1 MKESGRSGSSHISAR
16 RTARRLYHLYLVF
29 GLVGLASVVL
39 AGGAAAFMVR
49 PDSPTASS
57 IWRQCTQFLM
67 ALDPLAMAVLAVLSA
82 TSTILLFFVQSIVR
96 QVRAARRVRLRLT
109 LLDAMESGGGTVNVV
124 ADERPEAFC
133 MGYLNP
139 RIYVSTGALGVLSP
153 SELEAVIVHER
164 HHVARRDPLK
174 LLFGRAAAEALF
186 FLPPLP
192 RLLRRYSDLA
202 ELAADEAAVAQAGR
216 QPLASALL
224 SFSEHKKPDTVVG
237 IAPERV
243 DHLGGA
249 PARWRFSGPW
259 LAIWLF
265 IGASIFAV
273 VVVGSLLVQGR
284 ALSSL
289 SLLSQACFISMTGV
303 PLLSGALMVLKGR
316 RKIRARAAAA
326 ASRAAASQ
334 PGPDVR
340 RS

>member
-1 MKESGRSGSSHISAR
+1 VRA
-16 RTARRLYHLYLVF
+16 TARRLYHLYLVL
-29 GLVGLASVVL
+29 GLVGLASVAL
-39 AGGAAAFMVR
+39 AGGVAAFMVR
-49 PDSPTASS
+49 PESPTASS

-67 ALDPLAMAVLAVLSA
+67 ALDPLAMTVLAVLSA
-82 TSTILLFFVQSIVR
+82 TGTILLFFVQSIVR
-96 QVRAARRVRLRLT
+96 QVRAAWRVRSHLT
-109 LLDAMESGGGTVNVV
+109 LLDAMELDGGMVNVV

-139 RIYVSTGALGVLSP
+139 RIYVSTGALQALSP
-153 SELEAVIVHER
+153 SELEAVVVHER

-224 SFSEHKKPDTVVG
+224 SFSEHKAPHTVVG

-249 PARWRFSGPW
+249 VPRWRFSRWW
-259 LAIWLF
+259 LAVWLF
-265 IGASIFAV
+265 IGVGIFAAV
-273 VVVGSLLVQGR
+273 VAGSLLAQGR
-284 ALSSL
+284 SLSSL
-289 SLLSQACFISMTGV
+289 SLLTQACFVSMTGV
-303 PLLSGALMVLKGR
+303 PLLTGALLVLKGR
-316 RKIRARAAAA
+316 RKVQARAAAGA
-326 ASRAAASQ
+326 ERAADSAAGRNA
-334 PGPDVR
+334 P